1 MRIYAEQ
8 RGRAARQ
15 VVADVLMVI
24 WVVLVVEIARA
35 AFTLIARLQGPGH
48 GLKSAGAV
56 IHDAFQDAAR
66 SAVKAPIIGDD
77 LARALNTGAR
87 AGDSLTSSGWALSE
101 TVSTL
106 AVGTAVAIVLLGAL
120 PPVLV
125 WLTLRIRWITAARS
139 ALAVRA
145 IDIDLLALRALTRR
159 PMQQLLNICPDPAAA
174 WRRDDRAALRKF
186 AALELRKLGLR
197 EPSQIS
203 DRGD

>member
-15 VVADVLMVI
+15 VLADVLVVI

-35 AFTLIARLQGPGH
+35 AFRLIARLQGPGH
-48 GLKSAGAV
+48 GLQGAGAV
-56 IHDAFQDAAR
+56 IHEAFLRAAR
-66 SAVKAPIIGDD
+66 SATKAPIIGDD
-77 LARALNTGAR
+77 LAKAFGTGAR
-87 AGDSLTSSGWALSE
+87 AGDSLTSSGRALAE
-101 TVSTL
+101 TISTL
-106 AVGTAVAIVLLGAL
+106 AFGTAVAIVLIGVV

-145 IDIDLLALRALTRR
+145 IDVDLLALRALTRR

-174 WRRDDRAALRKF
+174 WRRDDRAALRKL
-186 AALELRKLGLR
+186 AALELRTLGLR

-203 DRGD
+203 N